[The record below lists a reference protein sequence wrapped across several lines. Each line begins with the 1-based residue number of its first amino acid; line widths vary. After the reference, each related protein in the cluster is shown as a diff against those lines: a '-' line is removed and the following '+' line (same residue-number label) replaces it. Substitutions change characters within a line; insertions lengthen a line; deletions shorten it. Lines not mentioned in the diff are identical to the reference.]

1 MKNKVQEIEDSTVK
15 GAVPKS
21 LPYLQIYIF
30 LQQEKEY
37 VQWIAMLILYC
48 DNSEVNL
55 YVNNVPSLRGE

>member
-1 MKNKVQEIEDSTVK
+1 MKSKVQEIEDFAVK

-48 DNSEVNL
+48 DNSE
-55 YVNNVPSLRGE
+55 EICM